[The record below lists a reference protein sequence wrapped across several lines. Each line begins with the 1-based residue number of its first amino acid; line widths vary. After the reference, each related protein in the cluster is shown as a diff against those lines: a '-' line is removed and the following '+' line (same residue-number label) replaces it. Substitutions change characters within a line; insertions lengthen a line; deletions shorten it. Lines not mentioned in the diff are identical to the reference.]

1 MYSILIGDS
10 LVNKF
15 KLKNYRGFHS
25 ILSFR
30 GLHFMEQIFDR
41 CTFQEVQRSPHQHD
55 LYAQFLQAIS
65 AFGVSYVSACLLSN
79 DYLYFLSMPT
89 AFIISNIPLALDQK
103 SLLDVLATYGSIAQ
117 VDVSHTYHVPTTQLR
132 SIRITVYYNAIFTW
146 DVLLGSTALAVEDDV
161 LSFRPINRRLMKVSA
176 EFAARWRNFT
186 SQQRREFDL
195 EGPSRHMIPRS
206 IRAYLAHQAL
216 ALRKRI
222 ISVLANSPTNAFIL
236 WTVLERSS
244 TIHPD
249 LDVLFGLLN
258 SLLLSSFP
266 TWNAQRN
273 ILNSYQE
280 PVHLHMLDMQSLYW
294 NAPLPRDHLF
304 IDLERLRP
312 GERVHRTEDAMEP
325 AVRRASDHAVDFT
338 RPIFSLPAAAAVS
351 SDVTPLMDV
360 VTPYNHPPTPPSSG
374 FSED

>member
-103 SLLDVLATYGSIAQ
+103 SLLDVLATYGSISQ
-117 VDVSHTYHVPTTQLR
+117 VDVSQTYHVPSTQLR

-186 SQQRREFDL
+186 SQQR
-195 EGPSRHMIPRS
+195 
-206 IRAYLAHQAL
+206 
-216 ALRKRI
+216 
-222 ISVLANSPTNAFIL
+222 
-236 WTVLERSS
+236 
-244 TIHPD
+244 
-249 LDVLFGLLN
+249 
-258 SLLLSSFP
+258 
-266 TWNAQRN
+266 
-273 ILNSYQE
+273 
-280 PVHLHMLDMQSLYW
+280 
-294 NAPLPRDHLF
+294 
-304 IDLERLRP
+304 
-312 GERVHRTEDAMEP
+312 
-325 AVRRASDHAVDFT
+325 
-338 RPIFSLPAAAAVS
+338 
-351 SDVTPLMDV
+351 
-360 VTPYNHPPTPPSSG
+360 
-374 FSED
+374 